1 MNSKKNI
8 IRKILIG
15 LSLYGFVFLF
25 YLYLRNS
32 ELSIEK
38 IFLGAVISLSWLIS
52 SLLVRKFDETVRN
65 NFRAVLITYLESL
78 LMMLGI
84 LAVFIYFIDQSDVS
98 RYLLL
103 NTLITASSLEIILV
117 AFPIIKIGSALKIGF
132 PKFSIRIFLVQ
143 FVLFLFL
150 VLYIHLQI
158 LDHSYKGLNYYLFL
172 SSLMFFWLFVSIISH
187 NFNREPQKNFWS
199 YIWQYLRE
207 YLLLG
212 SVSIFLLFTFRF
224 SVDIAYSYIFGLVVY
239 SGWSFVILAIQ
250 YPRER
255 VATVDVNKYRLLRAP
270 TLVDFNLEKFIPEN
284 VMVQNQN
291 GGGNYYTNHGN
302 GSDEAEQRDKY
313 IEQENEANKTFTG
326 LSSKLAGVYLAK
338 LPEVNEFLSRSIDLG
353 GHKLEESIV
362 IRSRDIYNV
371 ETIEAK
377 TLTFFL
383 NLHEMNDLRRVNQ
396 YLIEVNRTLKPGGI
410 FIGVVE
416 PIVLRYNRFI
426 KTYPFYLAR
435 FFYFL
440 DFLWNRVLPK
450 LPFLQKIYFGITDG
464 KGRALSLAESLG
476 RLYYCGFE
484 IIDAKVID
492 NFVYFI
498 SAKKHEPRTDK
509 NPSFGPL
516 FKMKRLGKDG
526 KTIYVFKARTMHP
539 YAEYLQEYVYK
550 LGSLAEG
557 GKFKDDFRI
566 TTWGRV
572 FRKLWIDELPM
583 LINWL
588 KRDLKLVGVRPLSAH
603 YLSLYREDLR
613 LRRLKYKPG
622 LLPPFYAD
630 LPKTLE
636 EIMDSEER
644 YLTAYEKNPIMTD
657 IKYFFK
663 AVGNILLK
671 GARSA

>member
-1 MNSKKNI
+1 MKNKNFPI
-8 IRKILIG
+8 NKFASGLIT
-15 LSLYGFVFLF
+15 YGCVFIF
-25 YLYLRNS
+25 FLYLRNAS
-32 ELSIEK
+32 FNFEK
-38 IFLGAVISLSWLIS
+38 FSLGVVLLLAWLIS
-52 SLLVRKFDETVRN
+52 SMMVRKFSAGEGTNLRSS
-65 NFRAVLITYLESL
+65 LIVYLESFL
-78 LMMLGI
+78 LMLGL
-84 LAVFIYFIDQSDVS
+84 LALFIYFIDQSDVS
-98 RYLLL
+98 RYLIL
-103 NTLITASSLEIILV
+103 NTLLTAASVEIVLV
-117 AFPIIKIGSALKIGF
+117 FSPQIKAIRRFGFYF
-132 PKFSIRIFLVQ
+132 PKFSFRVFVSQFSLLIFLI
-143 FVLFLFL
+143 
-150 VLYIHLQI
+150 LYLHFFALNN
-158 LDHSYKGLNYYLFL
+158 SYKGFNYYLFL
-172 SSLMFFWLFVSIISH
+172 LSLIFFWFFVSVISH
-187 NFNREPQKNFWS
+187 NFNRDPQKNFWS

-224 SVDIAYSYIFGLVVY
+224 TSEIANSYLFGLLVY
-239 SGWSFVILAIQ
+239 SGWSFVALSFH
-250 YPRER
+250 YPKVKAME
-255 VATVDVNKYRLLRAP
+255 VEVNKYRILKAP
-270 TLVDFNLEKFIPEN
+270 TLVDFNIDKYIPETTN
-284 VMVQNQN
+284 DSN
-291 GGGNYYTNHGN
+291 GGGRRIKNTFDDEISHGALVAIY
-302 GSDEAEQRDKY
+302 S
-313 IEQENEANKTFTG
+313 G
-326 LSSKLAGVYLAK
+326 LKSKLKEVYLAK
-338 LPEVNEFLSRSIDLG
+338 FNEMFEFLDSSME
-353 GHKLEESIV
+353 LEEHELSKSIAL
-362 IRSRDIYNV
+362 RSRDIYNV
-371 ETIEAK
+371 ETIPK
-377 TLTFFL
+377 DSLSFFL
-383 NLHEMNDLRRVNQ
+383 NLHEMNDLRRINQ
-396 YLIEVNRTLKPGGI
+396 YLIEVNRVLKPGGF
-410 FIGVVE
+410 FIGKVE
-416 PIVLRYNRFI
+416 PIALRYNRFI

-440 DFLWNRVLPK
+440 DFMWHRVSPK
-450 LPFLQKIYFGITDG
+450 LPFFQKLYFGITDG
-464 KGRALSLAESLG
+464 KKRALSLAESLG
-476 RLYYCGFE
+476 RIYYCGFE
-484 IIDAKVID
+484 LVDAKVMD
-492 NFVYFI
+492 DFVVFI
-498 SAKKHEPRTDK
+498 AKKNKDPRADK
-509 NPSFGPL
+509 NPSYGPL
-516 FKMKRLGKDG
+516 FKMKRMGKDG
-526 KTIYVFKARTMHP
+526 KNIFVYKARTMHP